1 MDQKSQITEIL
12 PKSGLVY
19 SEKYVGCLCAAV
31 VDQL

>member
-19 SEKYVGCLCAAV
+19 SEKYVTLV
-31 VDQL
+31 PST